1 MPRGEMPGVPQILT
15 VRKTVDTLEENAGNF
30 FFRRSSH
37 HCHQPPAFP
46 QPHESSRQREP
57 VVTRVVLSVLSHFT
71 TVPQIAARLPSRP
84 TCAVLLAACGSG
96 THRRRFE
103 FARRILGGT
112 LLSRSP
118 RGATSGS
125 EGSPGWLSWREIA
138 WSLNRPGPSRDPLR
152 DAGYLRRVD
161 SSRVPRDQTVF
172 RTVSPRR
179 GVGEGARASPA
190 PRSPTG
196 SGRKRRRRGPRMR
209 SYPPYRPK
217 RRLNPSSRVTRAP

>member
-15 VRKTVDTLEENAGNF
+15 VRKTVDTLEENAAEF
-30 FFRRSSH
+30 FFSRSSRN
-37 HCHQPPAFP
+37 QPPAFP
-46 QPHESSRQREP
+46 QPHEVQPATRASRHSRRAFRP
-57 VVTRVVLSVLSHFT
+57 FALYDCT
-71 TVPQIAARLPSRP
+71 TNRRTSPSRP

-161 SSRVPRDQTVF
+161 SSRVPRDQTVS

-209 SYPPYRPK
+209 LYPPYRPK